1 MTSTPTSP
9 PTTTATSVPT
19 ITTADP
25 TTTTSAYEPRSQ
37 PEVMVPEG
45 VGPFPAVVL
54 VHGGGWVAGTPS
66 IMRPLAGHLTSA
78 GFLTV
83 NAAYALSDR
92 QPGFPNAL
100 HDIACAIRFASSHPD
115 SDGTVVVVGH
125 SAGAH
130 LSAVVALT
138 GDRYG
143 PNCPF
148 PGSGLPD
155 KLVGLA
161 GPYDVKQLGPLMMPF
176 FGGGPAVESDAW
188 FAGNPMNLVAENPSL
203 VSLLMHG
210 DSDGIVE
217 PRFTFDFEAAM
228 DEAGSEVLVEIVEG
242 ADHQDLRDPAIV
254 GDLIVTW
261 LLR

>member
-1 MTSTPTSP
+1 
-9 PTTTATSVPT
+9 
-19 ITTADP
+19 
-25 TTTTSAYEPRSQ
+25 
-37 PEVMVPEG
+37 MVPEG

-115 SDGTVVVVGH
+115 SDGTVFVIGH

-130 LSAVVALT
+130 LSALVALT

-143 PNCPF
+143 LNCPF

-161 GPYDVKQLGPLMMPF
+161 GPYDVNQLGILMLPF
-176 FGGGPAVESDAW
+176 FGGGPVVESDAW
-188 FAGNPMNLVAENPSL
+188 FAGNPMNLVAENPGL

-210 DSDGIVE
+210 DSDGVVDTT
-217 PRFTFDFEAAM
+217 FTLHFGDALA
-228 DEAGSEVLVEIVEG
+228 DTGSEVLVEIIEG
-242 ADHQDLRDPAIV
+242 ANHEDLRDPDIV
-254 GDLIVTW
+254 GDLIATW